1 MPSLNNSFRS
11 KSRSPVPP
19 SPRPATFLPPSHY
32 AEAGGLTPRRQDSV
46 SSESRSG
53 PLESR
58 RNSAFMPIASNSDSS
73 FEFCAKPEAKPEPTA
88 NKRFSMASQKSAAT
102 RNAST
107 RENHMTNLPLV
118 EAQLLPTLRDT
129 IDRMTR
135 PPSRVL
141 APTDLPNGLESPRPP
156 PEPQQSPPRKP
167 LKSALRSPAPKLQL
181 KSPRVPPLPAVETLK
196 NEPSTP
202 RRTRPRSRT
211 DPGAPTTENTNFL
224 SPRQTMASNIPR
236 PRANTGFQSATST
249 PRPRHLPSHR
259 HESSSSDLEM
269 RCEREARDR
278 RSLYVVNGVLSSES
292 ESEGEPL
299 PRGGLGLGL
308 GFNVS
313 YQPKSTFASKLRAR
327 FTAGGDSVDEAA
339 ERRRK
344 ELIGLVKGIDEL
356 EQRSSP
362 PVEDVAVVEQ
372 GPPRVMVSSSS
383 GTQGTF
389 TCETERG
396 SRPLSFWKRSRSN
409 SPAPPR
415 EQRKESSSRSPV
427 IRQPLPR
434 HASPLMRE
442 EPSETATPSIPA
454 ALRRHSVYYASP
466 PPPEPSP
473 PLPAAQSSDQ
483 EFNLVTQSP
492 ESVYDD
498 DDDEDVWPQQPA
510 VAISHLRPHPEH
522 LGLENRHRDS
532 EDLANSDAVL
542 LALNSRLAAARERE
556 AFGIPPSVSDIGG
569 RERLSYLDS
578 GSELARLGRSQ
589 WEDGVRDRV
598 TTKREVAGLSF
609 GAEKLF
615 RTLSGRAVDAPP
627 VRSVGRDRSSSLLSQ
642 DDENPRRRVETR
654 QTPQSLVQ
662 TVSDPSIYED
672 DDDPSSNTVEGI
684 EERRLVEPAERDEP
698 ALDAWQAGLPAA
710 VYASI
715 VDRYGTREMKRQELV
730 HDFIASEEAFVGR
743 LTTTVKLFVIPI
755 RMQDSRAY
763 IAGVPVEIGKLF
775 DWLED
780 ILHLHTQLLNA
791 LRRAQ
796 EAQQPVVERVADA
809 IRTAFVPQLELYQPY
824 LARLVGVAGMIA
836 QSVADQESDF
846 GEFVRLQEGVGE
858 CGGWSLE
865 ALLVDPVTRLGSY
878 PALFHRL
885 AEQTPKTHP
894 DHVST
899 LVLRQSTEMMIQ
911 VMTEVKVREDEYAA
925 VKSLSH
931 RVRGLPCV
939 AKRGRRILHQG
950 DLLRLD
956 CGSLMDSTR
965 FSAGRS
971 SIPKKSAQE
980 QAEEIVH
987 VVVLSDLIVFAS
999 RKSRVGFVAEEEGS
1013 LLDCGGVVR
1022 LLEVREEQTARD
1034 PTLVLEVT
1042 PADLQR
1048 LQDSSLPDNSK
1059 LDVLRFRVPPS
1070 PTSAEDHK
1078 TWISALERSSKI
1090 TVRVLSTPAP
1100 FQMNSPP
1107 RQGASLLPKSPSLI
1121 SRANDQQQQERE
1133 EREWFSKRFHDVFSE
1148 FQMRVE

>member
-1 MPSLNNSFRS
+1 
-11 KSRSPVPP
+11 
-19 SPRPATFLPPSHY
+19 
-32 AEAGGLTPRRQDSV
+32 
-46 SSESRSG
+46 
-53 PLESR
+53 
-58 RNSAFMPIASNSDSS
+58 MPIASNSDSS

-211 DPGAPTTENTNFL
+211 DPGAPTTENTSFL

-249 PRPRHLPSHR
+249 PPTAPPPKSPPRVLVVGSGNALR
-259 HESSSSDLEM
+259 AGGAGIDVRFTLSMAYYQAKAKARESRFLE
-269 RCEREARDR
+269 
-278 RSLYVVNGVLSSES
+278 G
-292 ESEGEPL
+292 
-299 PRGGLGLGL
+299 
-308 GFNVS
+308 
-313 YQPKSTFASKLRAR
+313 STFASKLRAR

-396 SRPLSFWKRSRSN
+396 SPERIFLALAK
-409 SPAPPR
+409 
-415 EQRKESSSRSPV
+415 
-427 IRQPLPR
+427 
-434 HASPLMRE
+434 
-442 EPSETATPSIPA
+442 PSETATPSIPA

-498 DDDEDVWPQQPA
+498 DVDEDVWPQQPA

-522 LGLENRHRDS
+522 LGFENRRRDS

-556 AFGIPPSVSDIGG
+556 AFGIPPSVSDVGG

-589 WEDGVRDRV
+589 WEDGVRDRG
-598 TTKREVAGLSF
+598 TTRREVAGLSF

-627 VRSVGRDRSSSLLSQ
+627 
-642 DDENPRRRVETR
+642 DDENPRRRIETR

-672 DDDPSSNTVEGI
+672 DDDRCSPSSNTVEDI

-698 ALDAWQAGLPAA
+698 ALDAWQASLPAA

-715 VDRYGTREMKRQELV
+715 VDRYGTREIKRQELV

-791 LRRAQ
+791 LRRAR

-894 DHVST
+894 DYIST

-925 VKSLSH
+925 VKSLSQ
-931 RVRGLPCV
+931 RIRGLPCV

-950 DLLRLD
+950 DLLRLN
-956 CGSLMDSTR
+956 CGSLTDSM
-965 FSAGRS
+965 FSPRLSVGRS

-980 QAEEIVH
+980 QTGEMVH

-999 RKSRVGFVAEEEGS
+999 PSARKSRVGFVAEEEGT
-1013 LLDCGGVVR
+1013 LLDSGGVVR

-1034 PTLVLEVT
+1034 STLVLEVT
-1042 PADLQR
+1042 PADLER

-1059 LDVLRFRVPPS
+1059 LEVLRFQVPQS

-1100 FQMNSPP
+1100 FHMNSSP
-1107 RQGASLLPKSPSLI
+1107 RQRASLLPKSPSLI
-1121 SRANDQQQQERE
+1121 SPANDQQQQERE
-1133 EREWFSKRFHDVFSE
+1133 EREWFSNRFHDVFSE